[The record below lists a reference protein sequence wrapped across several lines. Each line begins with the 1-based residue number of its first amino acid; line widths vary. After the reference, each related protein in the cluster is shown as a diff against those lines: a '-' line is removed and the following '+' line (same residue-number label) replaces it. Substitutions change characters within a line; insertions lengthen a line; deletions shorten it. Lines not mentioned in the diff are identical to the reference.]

1 MSNPL
6 SILPGMP
13 FSDAQQ
19 RMFKCVQ
26 PNPKETDGESLP
38 KKGKNFII

>member
-6 SILPGMP
+6 SIAPGIP
-13 FSDAQQ
+13 ISDAEQ

-38 KKGKNFII
+38 EKGKNFTI